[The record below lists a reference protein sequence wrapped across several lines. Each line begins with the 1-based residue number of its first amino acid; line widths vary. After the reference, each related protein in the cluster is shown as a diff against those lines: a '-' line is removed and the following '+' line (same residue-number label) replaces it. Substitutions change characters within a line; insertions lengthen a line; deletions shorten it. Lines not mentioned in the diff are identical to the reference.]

1 MNKTSP
7 DEHELS
13 LTVLGTGDAF
23 ASKGRLYSSYLL
35 ERIHPELGDARA
47 VLLDCGPT
55 TLTMLQSME
64 FDFSLIDLVILTH
77 HHWDHIG
84 GIPGLFLDFQYR
96 SIRDRPLVVVGPSDT
111 ENRCESFYQL
121 GYTETYE
128 LKKRGYEV
136 QYRELSEG
144 STEKILGLQIHSRK
158 MVHQDHTLTLGYR
171 FEWGGRSMGWSGDT
185 EWNDAIVDLARDT
198 DLFLTECFMTHNN
211 LRFHTSLED
220 LVREA
225 PRLDT
230 KRILLTHMGE
240 TMLERVAEGNLPFEA
255 AQDGQKVT
263 F

>member
-1 MNKTSP
+1 
-7 DEHELS
+7 
-13 LTVLGTGDAF
+13 
-23 ASKGRLYSSYLL
+23 
-35 ERIHPELGDARA
+35 
-47 VLLDCGPT
+47 
-55 TLTMLQSME
+55 
-64 FDFSLIDLVILTH
+64 
-77 HHWDHIG
+77 
-84 GIPGLFLDFQYR
+84 
-96 SIRDRPLVVVGPSDT
+96 
-111 ENRCESFYQL
+111 
-121 GYTETYE
+121 
-128 LKKRGYEV
+128 
-136 QYRELSEG
+136 
-144 STEKILGLQIHSRK
+144 
-158 MVHQDHTLTLGYR
+158 
-171 FEWGGRSMGWSGDT
+171 MGWSGDT